1 VLPVL
6 NANRTPTD
14 AHLTLCLTHDCNL
27 RCTYCY
33 GGRKQ
38 ARAMSA
44 EVARLA
50 IERCLARV
58 SQRMHLVFF
67 GGEPLLRWQDLV
79 AFTDLARQRAA
90 ETAVEVRPTVTT
102 NGTLLDDE
110 RVAWLAA
117 ERFLV
122 AVSCDGVRAAHDRN
136 RKDATGGSTYEAA
149 TAAIR
154 RCLAAGL
161 RLRVVMVLDPSN
173 VELLPESVAALVGMG
188 ARELVVNVNWAA
200 DWSPESVRAQ
210 CQAAYGRV
218 ADLYLEAYRQRQPF
232 WVSLLDGKIASHIKG
247 GYLPGDRCDLG
258 QRNLVVAASGRL
270 YPCDRLVGEDRD
282 DVLAIGDVWTGPNE
296 ERIRRFVSQVTS
308 PVECGEC
315 VLASRCRNRCACANL
330 AMTGTI
336 DVPSE
341 TLCFHEQLAIR
352 AADRVAQC
360 LFSER
365 NPLFLAQHYYASPC

>member
-6 NANRTPTD
+6 NANRAPTD
-14 AHLTLCLTHDCNL
+14 VHLTLCLTHDCNL

-50 IERCLARV
+50 IDRCLARV

-67 GGEPLLRWQDLV
+67 GGEPLLRWQDLM
-79 AFTDLARQRAA
+79 AFTGYARQRAIA
-90 ETAVEVRPTVTT
+90 ISVEVRPTVTT
-102 NGTLLDDE
+102 NGTQLDDE

-122 AVSCDGVRAAHDRN
+122 AVSCDGARAAHDRN
-136 RKDATGGSTYEAA
+136 RRDAAGGSTYDTT

-173 VELLPESVAALVGMG
+173 VEWLPESVSALVALG

-200 DWSPESVRAQ
+200 DWAPDSVRAQ
-210 CQAAYGRV
+210 CQAAYARV
-218 ADLYLEAYRQRQPF
+218 ADLYVEAYRQKQPF
-232 WVSLLDGKIASHIKG
+232 WLSLLDGKIASHIKG
-247 GYLPGDRCDLG
+247 GYLPGDRCDHG

-270 YPCDRLVGEDRD
+270 YPCDRLVGEDGD
-282 DVLAIGDVWTGPNE
+282 GALAIGDVWTGPDE
-296 ERIRRFVSQVTS
+296 KRIGRLVSQVTS
-308 PVECGEC
+308 PAECGEC
-315 VLASRCRNRCACANL
+315 ALANRCRNRCACANL
-330 AMTGTI
+330 AMTGAI

-352 AADRVAQC
+352 AADHAAQC
-360 LFSER
+360 LFAER
-365 NPLFLAQHYYASPC
+365 NPLFLAQHYYAGL

>member
-6 NANRTPTD
+6 NANRAPTD
-14 AHLTLCLTHDCNL
+14 VHLTLCLTHDCNL

-50 IERCLARV
+50 IDRCLARV

-79 AFTDLARQRAA
+79 AFTGYARQQAIA
-90 ETAVEVRPTVTT
+90 TSVEVRPTVTT
-102 NGTLLDDE
+102 NGTQLDDE

-122 AVSCDGVRAAHDRN
+122 AVSCDGARAAHDRN
-136 RKDATGGSTYEAA
+136 RRDAAGGSSYDTT

-173 VELLPESVAALVGMG
+173 VEWLPESVSALVALG

-200 DWSPESVRAQ
+200 DWAPDSVRAQ
-210 CQAAYGRV
+210 CQAAYARV
-218 ADLYLEAYRQRQPF
+218 ADLYVEAYRQKQPF
-232 WVSLLDGKIASHIKG
+232 WLSLLDGKIASHIKG
-247 GYLPGDRCDLG
+247 GYLPGDRCDHG

-270 YPCDRLVGEDRD
+270 YPCDRLVGEDGD
-282 DVLAIGDVWTGPNE
+282 GALAIGDVWTGPDEN
-296 ERIRRFVSQVTS
+296 RIRRLVSQVTS
-308 PVECGEC
+308 PAECGEC
-315 VLASRCRNRCACANL
+315 ALANRCRNRCACANL
-330 AMTGTI
+330 AMTGAI

-341 TLCFHEQLAIR
+341 TLCFHEQLAIC
-352 AADRVAQC
+352 AADHAAQC
-360 LFSER
+360 LFAER
-365 NPLFLAQHYYASPC
+365 NPLFLAQHYYACL

>member
-6 NANRTPTD
+6 NANRAPTD
-14 AHLTLCLTHDCNL
+14 VHLTLCLTHDCNL

-50 IERCLARV
+50 IDRCLARV

-79 AFTDLARQRAA
+79 DFTGYARQRAIA
-90 ETAVEVRPTVTT
+90 TSVEVRPTVTT
-102 NGTLLDDE
+102 NGTQLDDE
-110 RVAWLAA
+110 RVAWLAT

-122 AVSCDGVRAAHDRN
+122 AVSCDGARAAHDRN
-136 RKDATGGSTYEAA
+136 RRDAAGGSTYDTT

-173 VELLPESVAALVGMG
+173 VEWLPESVSALVALG

-200 DWSPESVRAQ
+200 DWAPDSVRAQ
-210 CQAAYGRV
+210 CRAAYARV
-218 ADLYLEAYRQRQPF
+218 ADLYLEAYRQKQPF
-232 WVSLLDGKIASHIKG
+232 WLSLLDGKIASHIKG
-247 GYLPGDRCDLG
+247 GYLPGDRCDHG

-270 YPCDRLVGEDRD
+270 YPCDRLVGEDGD
-282 DVLAIGDVWTGPNE
+282 GALAIGDVWTGPDE
-296 ERIRRFVSQVTS
+296 KRIRRLVSQVTS
-308 PVECGEC
+308 PAECGEC
-315 VLASRCRNRCACANL
+315 ALASRCRNRCACANL
-330 AMTGTI
+330 AMTGAI

-352 AADRVAQC
+352 AADHAAQC
-360 LFSER
+360 LFAER
-365 NPLFLAQHYYASPC
+365 NPLFLAQHYYAGL